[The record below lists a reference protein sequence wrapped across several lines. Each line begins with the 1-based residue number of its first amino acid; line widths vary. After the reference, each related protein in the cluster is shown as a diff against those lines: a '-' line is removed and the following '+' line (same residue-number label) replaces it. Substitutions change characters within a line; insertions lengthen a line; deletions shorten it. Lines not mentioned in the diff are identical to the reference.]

1 MDQIFSIRLYEF
13 PRKLKFLCFITVFN
27 LAIGVGIGLYYVY
40 YTTNLTTY
48 GTEEHYIG
56 STIDD
61 TFDIP
66 EKYPKPLSELL
77 NTTHTHIISM
87 TMIFLIVGCIFFFNS
102 IITGLYKT
110 IIIIEPFI
118 SIIITFGGIWLIR
131 YFNPIF
137 SYLVILSGILMYLS
151 FFIMVVTI
159 FYELIIKGK

>member
-1 MDQIFSIRLYEF
+1 MRIVSKVSEM
-13 PRKLKFLCFITVFN
+13 
-27 LAIGVGIGLYYVY
+27 LAIQKDLVRPLGLVP
-40 YTTNLTTY
+40 TMGALHRGHESLVNQSLKDNN
-48 GTEEHYIG
+48 
-56 STIDD
+56 STVVSIFVNPSQFNAAADL
-61 TFDIP
+61 

-159 FYELIIKGK
+159 FYELIIKEK